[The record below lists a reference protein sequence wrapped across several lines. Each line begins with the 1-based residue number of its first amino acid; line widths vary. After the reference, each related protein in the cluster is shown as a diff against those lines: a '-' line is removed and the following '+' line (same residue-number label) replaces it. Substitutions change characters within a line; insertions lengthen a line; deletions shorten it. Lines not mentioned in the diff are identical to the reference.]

1 MSTEDLSKIKMEEI
15 TLNNSNIARIGLEVD
30 SFKNLNKPLCSMSKL
45 FDRGYES
52 YLSQGKIRKF
62 KPPENFTGIFNPS
75 NGDCIPLF
83 RERDKLWYIY
93 YVAAPNATE
102 ARKLIKQGKIERIM
116 WDTGATASIVGTEH
130 ESQISDKRPSRMV
143 CKGAFDAVGNK
154 ARSHGTL
161 KMWAINDPSKKTID
175 SESCR
180 NLQKSHGM
188 LPSTFLVGY
197 ATTTKPD

>member
-102 ARKLIKQGKIERIM
+102 ASL
-116 WDTGATASIVGTEH
+116 ATAKAAGLAH
-130 ESQISDKRPSRMV
+130 HPAPNLNFRFPLRLALGRM
-143 CKGAFDAVGNK
+143 
-154 ARSHGTL
+154 R
-161 KMWAINDPSKKTID
+161 WP
-175 SESCR
+175 R
-180 NLQKSHGM
+180 W
-188 LPSTFLVGY
+188 LP
-197 ATTTKPD
+197 